1 MSRALLLAVWIA
13 APPAWALVDHQ
24 GQKAGLSV
32 QGSGRTFS
40 LVDEATDTAA
50 GVNRLR
56 LDASLWVGDLLQVE
70 AAGEYTLTLG
80 PLGALA
86 TAPPTQLRW
95 DDFDASSEGQ
105 NYATRPDLDRLNLV
119 VTTTLFE
126 LRVGRQGIGHGSA
139 RAFPVTDL
147 FAPFAGFS
155 LDTEFKR
162 GVDAGRLTVPL
173 GDMSEVEAYAV
184 AHRAGADEGLY
195 LLRFRTAALG
205 PDLSLLA
212 GQTYGETTVGLDV
225 QANAGGAGLYLDG
238 LVRPSVGADS
248 LRATVGATYRF
259 LAGVTLT
266 VEAHHDRGGAADPE
280 DLPAALQRPAFQS
293 GETVLTGRWYGAL
306 LLDWEMTA
314 LLHPSFAVF
323 QNFSDDSSMLLP
335 GLRWDAGQETTVTLG
350 GLFGRG
356 HGELSGADSIYADVR
371 LYF

>member
-1 MSRALLLAVWIA
+1 MRRALLWAVWLV
-13 APPAWALVDHQ
+13 APPAWGLVDHQ
-24 GQKAGLSV
+24 GKKAGLSV
-32 QGSGRTFS
+32 RGSGRTFS

-56 LDASLWVGDLLQVE
+56 LDAALWVGELLQVE

-86 TAPPTQLRW
+86 TAPATRLRW
-95 DDFDASSEGQ
+95 DDFDAHSEGH
-105 NYATRPDLDRLNLV
+105 NYTTRPDLDRLNV
-119 VTTTLFE
+119 VLATAIFE

-162 GVDAGRLTVPL
+162 GVDALRLTVPL
-173 GDMSEVEAYAV
+173 GDLSEVEAYAV
-184 AHRAGADEGLY
+184 AHRDGADRGLY
-195 LLRFRTAALG
+195 LLRLRTAALG
-205 PDLSLLA
+205 PDLSILA
-212 GQTYGETTVGLDV
+212 GQTYDAPTVGLDV

-238 LVRPSVGADS
+238 LVRPSAGPES
-248 LRATVGATYRF
+248 LRATAGATYRF

-266 VEAHHDRGGAADPE
+266 LEAHHDRGGAAAAE
-280 DLPAALQRPAFQS
+280 DLPAALQRPAFQN

-314 LLHPSFAVF
+314 LLRPSFAVF

-356 HGELSGADSIYADVR
+356 QGELSGADSVYADVR